1 MKNWRLFLR
10 VLFIAG
16 FAVFALVPG
25 CIFDSKDLGG
35 GDPEGNPPPEYVTP
49 DTPENALH
57 NFYVAQVTRDLE
69 GYDAVLASDFVYLFP
84 SDLPLEQMG
93 SCDGEWTREEELA
106 AAEALFG
113 ASSVTGIYLDLPE
126 AEAVP
131 STEIGMPE
139 GAMLIR
145 LTGARFSVDDR
156 SGTTFAAYENTV
168 YDLVFRP
175 GMAGA
180 GEDPASW
187 YLFLWREMPRAN
199 APSGRGLD
207 GSSLGAL
214 DGPAV
219 GGLGAPTPVQPTSW
233 WQIKCDWGA

>member
-1 MKNWRLFLR
+1 MKNWKLFAR
-10 VLFIAG
+10 ALFTAG
-16 FAVFALVPG
+16 FAALVSISG
-25 CIFDSKDLGG
+25 CIFDSDGTGK
-35 GDPEGNPPPEYVTP
+35 GDPAGNPPPEYVTP

-69 GYDAVLASDFVYLFP
+69 GYDAVLAADFVYLFP
-84 SDLPLEQMG
+84 SDLPAEAMG

-106 AAEALFG
+106 AAEALF
-113 ASSVTGIYLDLPE
+113 ASPSVTDIDLDLPE

-131 STEIGMPE
+131 TTEIGMPE

-145 LTGARFSVDDR
+145 LTGVRFAVDDVN
-156 SGTTFAAYENTV
+156 GTTFAAYENTV
-168 YDLVFRP
+168 YDLVFRL
-175 GMAGA
+175 GLADA

-199 APSGRGLD
+199 APTGRD
-207 GSSLGAL
+207 L

-219 GGLGAPTPVQPTSW
+219 GGLDAPTPVQPTSW